1 MNYKDCIIVTKG
13 NKSIVLQA
21 TKLTVQN
28 NDQIIVIYDDEDI
41 KCIFSMSGIK
51 AVIFAYIGD
60 EQMVQNIIDAITSR
74 S

>member
-1 MNYKDCIIVTKG
+1 MNYKDCIIVTKENRG
-13 NKSIVLQA
+13 ITLRA

-28 NDQIIVIYDDEDI
+28 NDQVIIIYYNEDI
-41 KCIFSMSGIK
+41 MGIFSLSEIK

-60 EQMVQNIIDAITSR
+60 EQMVHRMMDVITNR